1 MRSLYLGSVV
11 EKSGK
16 SMVTLGLA
24 KNFQGK
30 VGFFK
35 PFKEH
40 LMREGDRVIDQ
51 DAYLMRQVL
60 GMEPPEEVL
69 CPFTYDIFRP
79 VRMDEIKAAFKKA
92 SCDCDLMLIEGT
104 REVTTG
110 YLNDVS
116 GLAIADA
123 TGSDL
128 VLISTPEPAAL
139 DKIAML
145 CKLVG
150 NYKINFK
157 GVILNK
163 TDDLSVANFL
173 ESKGIKVLGCVPHIP
188 EMTYFTV
195 KEVAEALSADVV
207 VGEGNVWTAWWKA
220 CYIGAMTMETA
231 LKYMRRHRRK
241 AIITGGDRSDI
252 QLAALSTDTSCLIL
266 TGGLYPANQVV
277 SKAYEKGI
285 PILVTRYDTLAASEM
300 VEHLIARIEPE
311 DIEKVRLVEKAVM
324 DNVDLEAV
332 FR

>member
-16 SMVTLGLA
+16 SMITLGLA
-24 KNFQGK
+24 KNFQGQ

-35 PFKEH
+35 PFKER

-51 DAYLMRQVL
+51 DAFLMRHVL
-60 GMEPPEEVL
+60 NLDKPEEVL
-69 CPFTYDIFRP
+69 CPFTYDVFRP
-79 VRMDEIKAAFKKA
+79 TRMDDVKAAYKKA
-92 SCDCDLMLIEGT
+92 ACDCEMMLIEGT

-116 GLAIADA
+116 GLAIAEA

-128 VLISTPEPAAL
+128 VLISTPEAAAL

-145 CKLVG
+145 YKLSEK
-150 NYKINFK
+150 YKIDVK
-157 GVILNK
+157 GVVLNK

-195 KEVAEALSADVV
+195 KEVAEALSANVL
-207 VGEGNVWTAWWKA
+207 VGEGHMDRVVEGVF
-220 CYIGAMTMETA
+220 IGAMTMETA

-266 TGGLYPANQVV
+266 TGGMYPANQVV
-277 SKAYEKGI
+277 SRAYEKGV
-285 PILVTRYDTLAASEM
+285 PILVTRYDTLATSEM
-300 VEHLIARIEPE
+300 VEHLIARIEPQ
-311 DIEKVRLVEKAVM
+311 DAEKVRLVEKAIA

>member
-1 MRSLYLGSVV
+1 MKSIYLGSVV

-24 KNFQGK
+24 KNHPGK

-35 PFKEH
+35 PFKERLTRH
-40 LMREGDRVIDQ
+40 GDRVIDQ

-60 GMEPPEEVL
+60 KLERPEEVL

-79 VRMDEIKAAFKKA
+79 THMDDILAAYNKA
-92 SCDCDLMLIEGT
+92 SCDCDLLLIEGT

-110 YLNDVS
+110 YLNDTS
-116 GLAIADA
+116 GMAIAQA

-128 VLISTPEPAAL
+128 VLISTSDPAAL
-139 DKIAML
+139 DKISML
-145 CKLVG
+145 YKLIT
-150 NYKINFK
+150 NYNVHLK
-157 GVILNK
+157 GVILNQ
-163 TDDLSVANFL
+163 TDDLAVANFL
-173 ESKGIKVLGCVPHIP
+173 EGKGIKVLGCIPHIP

-195 KEVAEALSADVV
+195 KEVVEAISADVV
-207 VGEGNVWTAWWKA
+207 VGEDHLDRIVEGVF
-220 CYIGAMTMETA
+220 IGAMTMETA

-277 SKAYEKGI
+277 SKAYEKGV
-285 PILVTRYDTLAASEM
+285 PILVTRYDTLSASDM

-311 DIEKVRLVEKAVM
+311 DTEKVRLVEKAIL
-324 DNVDLEAV
+324 DNVDLEEV
-332 FR
+332 YR

>member
-24 KNFQGK
+24 KNFQGQ

-35 PFKEH
+35 PFKER

-51 DAYLMRQVL
+51 DAYLMRHVL
-60 GMEPPEEVL
+60 NLDKPEEVL
-69 CPFTYDIFRP
+69 CPFTYDVFRAA
-79 VRMDEIKAAFKKA
+79 RMDEVKAAYRKA
-92 SCDCDLMLIEGT
+92 ACDCEMMLIEGT

-116 GLAIADA
+116 GLAIAEA

-128 VLISTPEPAAL
+128 VLISTPEAAAL

-145 CKLVG
+145 YKLSEK
-150 NYKINFK
+150 YKINVR

-195 KEVAEALSADVV
+195 KEVAEALSSNVL
-207 VGEGNVWTAWWKA
+207 VGEGHMDRVVEGVF
-220 CYIGAMTMETA
+220 IGAMTMETA

-266 TGGLYPANQVV
+266 TGGMYPANQVV

-285 PILVTRYDTLAASEM
+285 PILVTRYDTLATSEM
-300 VEHLIARIEPE
+300 VEHLIARIEPQ
-311 DIEKVRLVEKAVM
+311 DAEKVRLVEKAIA

>member
-24 KNFQGK
+24 KNFQGQ

-35 PFKEH
+35 PFKER

-51 DAYLMRQVL
+51 DAYLMRHVL
-60 GMEPPEEVL
+60 NLDKPEEVL
-69 CPFTYDIFRP
+69 CPFTYDVFRAA
-79 VRMDEIKAAFKKA
+79 RMDDVKAAYKKA
-92 SCDCDLMLIEGT
+92 ACDCEMMLIEGT

-116 GLAIADA
+116 GLAITEA

-128 VLISTPEPAAL
+128 VLISTPEAAAL

-145 CKLVG
+145 HKLSEK
-150 NYKINFK
+150 YKIKVK

-195 KEVAEALSADVV
+195 KEVAEALTANVL
-207 VGEGNVWTAWWKA
+207 VGEGRMDRVVEGVF
-220 CYIGAMTMETA
+220 IGAMTMETA

-241 AIITGGDRSDI
+241 AIITGGDRCDI

-266 TGGLYPANQVV
+266 TGGMYPANQVV
-277 SKAYEKGI
+277 SKAYEKSI
-285 PILVTRYDTLAASEM
+285 PILVTRYDTLATSEM
-300 VEHLIARIEPE
+300 VEHLIARIEPQ
-311 DIEKVRLVEKAVM
+311 DAEKVRLVEKAIA

>member
-16 SMVTLGLA
+16 SMITLGLA
-24 KNFQGK
+24 KNFQGQ

-40 LMREGDRVIDQ
+40 LMREGDRVIDH
-51 DAYLMRQVL
+51 DAYLMRRVV
-60 GMEPPEEVL
+60 GMEPLEEVL

-116 GLAIADA
+116 GLAIAAA

-145 CKLVG
+145 CKLIG
-150 NYKINFK
+150 NYKINLK

-163 TDDLSVANFL
+163 TDDLAVANFL

-207 VGEGNVWTAWWKA
+207 VGRERLDRVVEGV
-220 CYIGAMTMETA
+220 YIGAMTMETA

-241 AIITGGDRSDI
+241 AIITGGDRSDV

-277 SKAYEKGI
+277 SKAFEKSI

-311 DIEKVRLVEKAVM
+311 DTEKVRLVEKAVM

>member
-24 KNFQGK
+24 KNFQGQ

-35 PFKEH
+35 PFKER

-51 DAYLMRQVL
+51 DAYLMRHVL
-60 GMEPPEEVL
+60 SLDKPEEVL
-69 CPFTYDIFRP
+69 CPFTYDVFRAA
-79 VRMDEIKAAFKKA
+79 RMEEVKAAYKKA
-92 SCDCDLMLIEGT
+92 ACDCEMMLIEGT

-116 GLAIADA
+116 GLAIAEA

-128 VLISTPEPAAL
+128 VLISTPETAAL

-145 CKLVG
+145 YKLSEK
-150 NYKINFK
+150 YKINVK

-195 KEVAEALSADVV
+195 KEVAEALSANVL
-207 VGEGNVWTAWWKA
+207 VGEGHMDRVVEGVF
-220 CYIGAMTMETA
+220 IGAMTMETA

-266 TGGLYPANQVV
+266 TGGMYPANQVV

-285 PILVTRYDTLAASEM
+285 PILVTRYDTLATSEM
-300 VEHLIARIEPE
+300 VEHLIARIEPQ
-311 DIEKVRLVEKAVM
+311 DAEKVRLVEKAIA

>member
-16 SMVTLGLA
+16 SMITLGLA
-24 KNFQGK
+24 KNFQGQ

-35 PFKEH
+35 PFKER

-51 DAYLMRQVL
+51 DAYLMRHVL
-60 GMEPPEEVL
+60 SLDKPEEVL
-69 CPFTYDIFRP
+69 CPFTYDVFRAA
-79 VRMDEIKAAFKKA
+79 RMEEVKAAYKKA
-92 SCDCDLMLIEGT
+92 ACDCEMMLIEGT

-116 GLAIADA
+116 GLAIAEA

-128 VLISTPEPAAL
+128 VLISTPEAAAL

-145 CKLVG
+145 YKLSEK
-150 NYKINFK
+150 YKINVK

-195 KEVAEALSADVV
+195 KEVAEALSANVL
-207 VGEGNVWTAWWKA
+207 VGEGHMDRVVEGVF
-220 CYIGAMTMETA
+220 IGAMTMETA

-266 TGGLYPANQVV
+266 TGGMYPANQVV

-285 PILVTRYDTLAASEM
+285 PILVTRYDTLATSEM
-300 VEHLIARIEPE
+300 VEHLIARIEPQ
-311 DIEKVRLVEKAVM
+311 DAEKVRLVEKAIA

>member
-24 KNFQGK
+24 KNHPGK

-35 PFKEH
+35 PFKER
-40 LMREGDRVIDQ
+40 LMRQGDRVIDQ

-60 GMEPPEEVL
+60 KLERPEEML
-69 CPFTYDIFRP
+69 CPLTYDVFRP
-79 VRMDEIKAAFKKA
+79 ICMDEVIAAYGKVI
-92 SCDCDLMLIEGT
+92 CDCDLILIEGT

-116 GLAIADA
+116 GLAISEA

-145 CKLVG
+145 SKLVS
-150 NYKINFK
+150 NYKVNLR

-173 ESKGIKVLGCVPHIP
+173 ENKGVKVLGCIPHIP

-195 KEVAEALSADVV
+195 KEVVEAISADVV
-207 VGEGNVWTAWWKA
+207 VGEDRLDRVVEGMF
-220 CYIGAMTMETA
+220 IGAMTTETA

-277 SKAYEKGI
+277 SKAYERGV
-285 PILVTRYDTLAASEM
+285 PILVTRYDTLAASDM

-311 DIEKVRLVEKAVM
+311 DSGKVRLVERAVRE
-324 DNVDLEAV
+324 NVDLDEV
-332 FR
+332 YR

>member
-24 KNFQGK
+24 KNFQGQ

-35 PFKEH
+35 PFKER

-51 DAYLMRQVL
+51 DAYLMRHVL
-60 GMEPPEEVL
+60 NLDKPEEVL
-69 CPFTYDIFRP
+69 CPFTYDVFRAA
-79 VRMDEIKAAFKKA
+79 RMDDVKAAYKKA
-92 SCDCDLMLIEGT
+92 ACDCDMMLIEGT

-116 GLAIADA
+116 GLAIAEA

-128 VLISTPEPAAL
+128 VLISTPETAAL

-145 CKLVG
+145 YKLSEK
-150 NYKINFK
+150 YKINVK

-173 ESKGIKVLGCVPHIP
+173 ESKGIRVLGCVPHIP

-195 KEVAEALSADVV
+195 KEVAEALSANVL
-207 VGEGNVWTAWWKA
+207 VGEGHMDRVVEGVF
-220 CYIGAMTMETA
+220 IGAMTMETA

-266 TGGLYPANQVV
+266 TGGMYPANQVV

-285 PILVTRYDTLAASEM
+285 PILVTRYDTLATSEM
-300 VEHLIARIEPE
+300 VEHLIARIEPQ
-311 DIEKVRLVEKAVM
+311 DSEKVRLVEKAIAE
-324 DNVDLEAV
+324 NVDLEAV

>member
-24 KNFQGK
+24 KNFQGQ

-35 PFKEH
+35 PFKER

-51 DAYLMRQVL
+51 DAYLMRHVL
-60 GMEPPEEVL
+60 SLDKPEEVL
-69 CPFTYDIFRP
+69 CPFTYDVFRAA
-79 VRMDEIKAAFKKA
+79 RMEEVKAAYKKA
-92 SCDCDLMLIEGT
+92 ACDCEMMLIEGT

-116 GLAIADA
+116 GLAIAEA

-128 VLISTPEPAAL
+128 VLISTPETAAL

-145 CKLVG
+145 YKLSEK
-150 NYKINFK
+150 YKINVK

-195 KEVAEALSADVV
+195 KEVAEALSANVL
-207 VGEGNVWTAWWKA
+207 VGEGHMDRVVEGVF
-220 CYIGAMTMETA
+220 IGAMTMETA

-266 TGGLYPANQVV
+266 TGGMYPANQVV

-285 PILVTRYDTLAASEM
+285 PILVTRYDTLATSEM
-300 VEHLIARIEPE
+300 VEHLIARIEPQ
-311 DIEKVRLVEKAVM
+311 DAEKVRLVEKAIA

-332 FR
+332 FL

>member
-24 KNFQGK
+24 KNFKGQA
-30 VGFFK
+30 GFFK
-35 PFKEH
+35 PFKER
-40 LMREGDRVIDQ
+40 LMRTGDRVIDQ

-60 GMEPPEEVL
+60 KLEQPEEVL
-69 CPFTYDIFRP
+69 CPFNYDVFRTL
-79 VRMDEIKAAFKKA
+79 RMEDIKTAYTKA
-92 SCDCDLMLIEGT
+92 SCQCEMMLIEGT

-116 GLAIADA
+116 GLAIAEA

-128 VLISTPEPAAL
+128 VLISTPEAAAL

-145 CKLVG
+145 HKLSSS
-150 NYKINFK
+150 YKITVK
-157 GVILNK
+157 GVILNQ

-173 ESKGIKVLGCVPHIP
+173 ESKGIRVLGCIPHIP

-195 KEVAEALSADVV
+195 KEVVEALSADVV
-207 VGEGNVWTAWWKA
+207 VGQGNLDRVVEGVF
-220 CYIGAMTMETA
+220 IGAMTVETA
-231 LKYMRRHRRK
+231 LKYMRRHQRK
-241 AIITGGDRSDI
+241 AIITGGDRSDV

-277 SKAYEKGI
+277 SKAYERGI
-285 PILVTRYDTLAASEM
+285 PILVTRYDTLATSEM
-300 VEHLIARIEPE
+300 VEGLIARIEPE
-311 DIEKVRLVEKAVM
+311 DAEKVGLVERAVR

-332 FR
+332 FK

>member
-1 MRSLYLGSVV
+1 MKSLYLGSVV

-24 KNFQGK
+24 KNFQGT

-35 PFKEH
+35 PFKER
-40 LMREGDRVIDQ
+40 LMREGDRIIDQ

-60 GMEPPEEVL
+60 KLKQPEEVL
-69 CPFTYDIFRP
+69 CPFSYDIFRP
-79 VRMDEIKAAFKKA
+79 VRMEEVKTAYKKA
-92 SCDCDLMLIEGT
+92 SCDCEMMLIEGT

-110 YLNDVS
+110 YLSDVS
-116 GLAIADA
+116 GLAITEA

-145 CKLVG
+145 CKLIG
-150 NYKINFK
+150 NYKIGLK

-173 ESKGIKVLGCVPHIP
+173 EAKGIKVLGCIPHIP

-195 KEVAEALSADVV
+195 KEVVEALSADVV
-207 VGEGNVWTAWWKA
+207 VGQERLDRVVEGVF
-220 CYIGAMTMETA
+220 IGAMTMETA

-277 SKAYEKGI
+277 SKAYEMGI
-285 PILVTRYDTLAASEM
+285 PILVTRYDTMATSEM

-311 DIEKVRLVEKAVM
+311 DKEKVRLVEKAIK

>member
-24 KNFQGK
+24 KNFQGQ

-35 PFKEH
+35 PFKER

-51 DAYLMRQVL
+51 DAYLMRHVL
-60 GMEPPEEVL
+60 NLEKPEEVL
-69 CPFTYDIFRP
+69 CPFTYDVFRAA
-79 VRMDEIKAAFKKA
+79 RMDDVKAAYKKA
-92 SCDCDLMLIEGT
+92 ACDCEMMLIEGT

-116 GLAIADA
+116 GLAIAEA

-128 VLISTPEPAAL
+128 VLISTPETAAL

-145 CKLVG
+145 YKLSEK
-150 NYKINFK
+150 YKINVK

-195 KEVAEALSADVV
+195 KEVAEALSANIL
-207 VGEGNVWTAWWKA
+207 VGEGHMDRVVEGVF
-220 CYIGAMTMETA
+220 IGAMTMETA

-266 TGGLYPANQVV
+266 TGGMYPANQVV

-285 PILVTRYDTLAASEM
+285 PILVTRYDTLATSEM
-300 VEHLIARIEPE
+300 VEHLIARIEPQ
-311 DIEKVRLVEKAVM
+311 DAEKVRLVEKAIA

>member
-1 MRSLYLGSVV
+1 MRSVYLGSVV

-24 KNFQGK
+24 KNFQGH

-35 PFKEH
+35 PFKER
-40 LMREGDRVIDQ
+40 LMRVGDRVIDQ

-60 GMEPPEEVL
+60 GMEKPEEVL

-79 VRMDEIKAAFKKA
+79 VRMAEVRNAYDKA
-92 SCDCDLMLIEGT
+92 SCDCDMMLIEGT

-110 YLNDVS
+110 YMNDVS
-116 GLAIADA
+116 GLAITEA

-145 CKLVG
+145 TKLVS
-150 NYKINFK
+150 NYKIDLK

-163 TDDLSVANFL
+163 TDDLAVANFL
-173 ESKGIKVLGCVPHIP
+173 EAKGIRVLGCIPHIP

-195 KEVAEALSADVV
+195 KEVVEALSADVV
-207 VGEGNVWTAWWKA
+207 VGQENEDNRVEGVF
-220 CYIGAMTMETA
+220 IGAMTVETA

-266 TGGLYPANQVV
+266 TGGMYPANQVV
-277 SKAYEKGI
+277 SRAFERGI
-285 PILVTRYDTLAASEM
+285 PILVTRYDTLATSEM
-300 VEHLIARIEPE
+300 VDNLIARIEPE
-311 DIEKVRLVEKAVM
+311 DCEKVRLVEKAVR
-324 DNVDLEAV
+324 DNVDLDKV
-332 FR
+332 FE

>member
-35 PFKEH
+35 PFKER

-51 DAYLMRQVL
+51 DAYLMRHML
-60 GMEPPEEVL
+60 KSDKPEEVL
-69 CPFTYDIFRP
+69 CPFAYDVFRAAT
-79 VRMDEIKAAFKKA
+79 MDEVKAAYEKA
-92 SCDCDLMLIEGT
+92 ACDCEMMLIEGT

-110 YLNDVS
+110 YMNDVS
-116 GLAIADA
+116 GLAIAEA

-128 VLISTPEPAAL
+128 ILISTPEAASL

-145 CKLVG
+145 YKLSK
-150 NYKINFK
+150 NYKINVK

-195 KEVAEALSADVV
+195 KEVAEALSANVI
-207 VGEGNVWTAWWKA
+207 VGEGHMDKVVEGVF
-220 CYIGAMTMETA
+220 IGAMTMETA

-266 TGGLYPANQVV
+266 TGGMYPANQVV

-285 PILVTRYDTLAASEM
+285 PILVTRYDTLATSEM
-300 VEHLIARIEPE
+300 VEHLIARIEPQ
-311 DIEKVRLVEKAVM
+311 DAEKVRLVEKAVA

>member
-35 PFKEH
+35 PFKER

-51 DAYLMRQVL
+51 DAYLMRHML
-60 GMEPPEEVL
+60 KSEKPEEVL
-69 CPFTYDIFRP
+69 CPFAYDVFRAAS
-79 VRMDEIKAAFKKA
+79 MDEVKAAYQKA
-92 SCDCDLMLIEGT
+92 ACDCEMMLIEGT

-110 YLNDVS
+110 YMNDVS
-116 GLAIADA
+116 GLAIAEA
-123 TGSDL
+123 TCSDL
-128 VLISTPEPAAL
+128 ILISTPEAAAL

-145 CKLVG
+145 YKLSK
-150 NYKINFK
+150 NYKINVK

-188 EMTYFTV
+188 EMTFFTV
-195 KEVAEALSADVV
+195 KEVAEALSANVL
-207 VGEGNVWTAWWKA
+207 VGEGHMDKVVEGVF
-220 CYIGAMTMETA
+220 IGAMTMETA

-266 TGGLYPANQVV
+266 TGGMYPANQVV

-285 PILVTRYDTLAASEM
+285 PILVTRYDTLATSEM
-300 VEHLIARIEPE
+300 VEHLIARIEPQ
-311 DIEKVRLVEKAVM
+311 DAEKVRLVEKAIA

-332 FR
+332 FL

>member
-16 SMVTLGLA
+16 SMITLGLA
-24 KNFQGK
+24 KNFQGQ

-35 PFKEH
+35 PFKER

-51 DAYLMRQVL
+51 DAFLMRHVL
-60 GMEPPEEVL
+60 NLDKPEEVL
-69 CPFTYDIFRP
+69 CPFTYDVFRAA
-79 VRMDEIKAAFKKA
+79 RMDEVKAAYKKA
-92 SCDCDLMLIEGT
+92 SCDCEMMLIEGT

-116 GLAIADA
+116 GLAIAEA

-128 VLISTPEPAAL
+128 VLISTPEAAAL

-145 CKLVG
+145 YKLSEK
-150 NYKINFK
+150 YKIDVK
-157 GVILNK
+157 GVVLNK

-195 KEVAEALSADVV
+195 KEVAEALSANVL
-207 VGEGNVWTAWWKA
+207 VGEGHMDRVVEGVF
-220 CYIGAMTMETA
+220 IGAMTMETA

-266 TGGLYPANQVV
+266 TGGMYPANQVV
-277 SKAYEKGI
+277 SRAYEKGV
-285 PILVTRYDTLAASEM
+285 PILVTRYDTLATSEM
-300 VEHLIARIEPE
+300 VEHLIARIEPQ
-311 DIEKVRLVEKAVM
+311 DAEKVRLVEKAIA

>member
-24 KNFQGK
+24 KNFQGQ

-35 PFKEH
+35 PFKER

-51 DAYLMRQVL
+51 DAYLMRHVL
-60 GMEPPEEVL
+60 NLDKPEEVL
-69 CPFTYDIFRP
+69 CPFTYDVFRAA
-79 VRMDEIKAAFKKA
+79 RMDDVKAAYKKA
-92 SCDCDLMLIEGT
+92 ACDCDMMLIEGT

-116 GLAIADA
+116 GLAIAEA

-128 VLISTPEPAAL
+128 VLISTPEAAAL

-145 CKLVG
+145 YKLSEK
-150 NYKINFK
+150 YKINVK

-173 ESKGIKVLGCVPHIP
+173 ESKGIRVLGCVPHIP

-195 KEVAEALSADVV
+195 KEVAEALSANVL
-207 VGEGNVWTAWWKA
+207 VGEGHMDRVVEGVF
-220 CYIGAMTMETA
+220 IGAMTMET
-231 LKYMRRHRRK
+231 
-241 AIITGGDRSDI
+241 
-252 QLAALSTDTSCLIL
+252 
-266 TGGLYPANQVV
+266 P
-277 SKAYEKGI
+277 
-285 PILVTRYDTLAASEM
+285 P
-300 VEHLIARIEPE
+300 
-311 DIEKVRLVEKAVM
+311 
-324 DNVDLEAV
+324 
-332 FR
+332 

>member
-24 KNFQGK
+24 KNFQGQ

-35 PFKEH
+35 PFKER

-51 DAYLMRQVL
+51 DAYLMRHVL
-60 GMEPPEEVL
+60 NLDKPEEVL
-69 CPFTYDIFRP
+69 CPFTYDVFRAA
-79 VRMDEIKAAFKKA
+79 RMDEVKAAYRKA
-92 SCDCDLMLIEGT
+92 ACDCEMMLIEGT

-116 GLAIADA
+116 GLAITEA

-128 VLISTPEPAAL
+128 VLISTPEAAAL

-145 CKLVG
+145 YKLSEK
-150 NYKINFK
+150 YKINVR

-195 KEVAEALSADVV
+195 KEVAEALSSNVL
-207 VGEGNVWTAWWKA
+207 VGEGHMDRVVEGVF
-220 CYIGAMTMETA
+220 IGAMTMETA

-266 TGGLYPANQVV
+266 TGGMYPANQVV

-285 PILVTRYDTLAASEM
+285 PILVTRYDTLATSEM
-300 VEHLIARIEPE
+300 VEHLIARIEPQ
-311 DIEKVRLVEKAVM
+311 DAEKVRLVEKAIA

>member
-24 KNFQGK
+24 KNFQGQ

-35 PFKEH
+35 PFKER

-51 DAYLMRQVL
+51 DAYLMRHVL
-60 GMEPPEEVL
+60 NLDKPEEVL
-69 CPFTYDIFRP
+69 CPFTYDVFRAA
-79 VRMDEIKAAFKKA
+79 RMDDVKAAYKKA
-92 SCDCDLMLIEGT
+92 ACDCEMMLIEGT

-116 GLAIADA
+116 GLAITEA

-128 VLISTPEPAAL
+128 VLISTPEAAAL

-145 CKLVG
+145 HKLSEK
-150 NYKINFK
+150 YKIKVK

-195 KEVAEALSADVV
+195 KEVAEALTANVL
-207 VGEGNVWTAWWKA
+207 VGEGRMDRVVEGVF
-220 CYIGAMTMETA
+220 IGAMTMETA

-266 TGGLYPANQVV
+266 TGGMYPANQVV

-285 PILVTRYDTLAASEM
+285 PILVTRYDTLATSEM
-300 VEHLIARIEPE
+300 VEHLIARIEPQ
-311 DIEKVRLVEKAVM
+311 DAEKVRLVEKAIA

>member
-35 PFKEH
+35 PFKER

-51 DAYLMRQVL
+51 DAYLMRHML
-60 GMEPPEEVL
+60 KSDKPEEVL
-69 CPFTYDIFRP
+69 CPFAYDVFRAAT
-79 VRMDEIKAAFKKA
+79 MDEVKAAYEKA
-92 SCDCDLMLIEGT
+92 ACDCEMMLIEGT

-110 YLNDVS
+110 YMNDVS
-116 GLAIADA
+116 GLAIAEA

-128 VLISTPEPAAL
+128 ILISTSEAAAL

-145 CKLVG
+145 YKLSK
-150 NYKINFK
+150 NYKINVK

-188 EMTYFTV
+188 EMTFFTV
-195 KEVAEALSADVV
+195 KEVAEALSANVI
-207 VGEGNVWTAWWKA
+207 VGEGHMDKVVEGVF
-220 CYIGAMTMETA
+220 IGAMTMETA

-266 TGGLYPANQVV
+266 TGGMYPANQVV

-285 PILVTRYDTLAASEM
+285 PILVTRYDTLATSEM
-300 VEHLIARIEPE
+300 VEHLIARIEPQ
-311 DIEKVRLVEKAVM
+311 DAEKVRLVEKAVA

>member
-35 PFKEH
+35 PFKER

-51 DAYLMRQVL
+51 DAYLMRHML
-60 GMEPPEEVL
+60 KSDKPEEVL
-69 CPFTYDIFRP
+69 CPFAYDVFRAAT
-79 VRMDEIKAAFKKA
+79 MDEVKAAYEKA
-92 SCDCDLMLIEGT
+92 ACDCEMMLIEGT

-110 YLNDVS
+110 YMNDVS
-116 GLAIADA
+116 GLAIAEA

-128 VLISTPEPAAL
+128 ILISTSEAAAL

-145 CKLVG
+145 YKLSK
-150 NYKINFK
+150 NYKINVK

-195 KEVAEALSADVV
+195 KEVAEALSANVI
-207 VGEGNVWTAWWKA
+207 VGEGHMDKVVEGVF
-220 CYIGAMTMETA
+220 IGAMTMETA

-266 TGGLYPANQVV
+266 TGGMYPANQVV

-285 PILVTRYDTLAASEM
+285 PILVTRYDTLATSEM
-300 VEHLIARIEPE
+300 VEHLIARIEPQ
-311 DIEKVRLVEKAVM
+311 DAEKVRLVEKAVA

>member
-1 MRSLYLGSVV
+1 MKSLYLGSVV

-24 KNFQGK
+24 KNYEGT

-51 DAYLMRQVL
+51 DAYLMRRVL
-60 GMEPPEEVL
+60 RSKQPEEAL
-69 CPFTYDIFRP
+69 CPFSYDIFRP
-79 VRMDEIKAAFKKA
+79 VRMEEIKAAYKKA
-92 SCDCDLMLIEGT
+92 SCDCDMMVIEGT

-110 YLNDVS
+110 YLGDVS
-116 GLAIADA
+116 GLAIAEA
-123 TGSDL
+123 VRSDL

-145 CKLVG
+145 CKLIG
-150 NYKINFK
+150 NYKVELK

-173 ESKGIKVLGCVPHIP
+173 EAKGIKVLGCIPHIP

-195 KEVAEALSADVV
+195 KEVVEALCADVV
-207 VGEGNVWTAWWKA
+207 VGQERLDRVVEGVF
-220 CYIGAMTMETA
+220 IGAMTMEIA

-285 PILVTRYDTLAASEM
+285 PIMVTRYDTLATSEM
-300 VEHLIARIEPE
+300 VEHLIARIEPG
-311 DIEKVRLVEKAVM
+311 DAEKVRLVEKAIM
-324 DNVDLEAV
+324 DNVDLDAV

>member
-35 PFKEH
+35 PFKER

-51 DAYLMRQVL
+51 DAYLMRHML
-60 GMEPPEEVL
+60 KSDKPEEVL
-69 CPFTYDIFRP
+69 CPFAYDVFRAAT
-79 VRMDEIKAAFKKA
+79 MDEVKAAYEKA
-92 SCDCDLMLIEGT
+92 ACDCEMMLIEGT

-110 YLNDVS
+110 YMNDVS
-116 GLAIADA
+116 GLAIAEA

-128 VLISTPEPAAL
+128 ILISTPEAAAL

-145 CKLVG
+145 YKLSK
-150 NYKINFK
+150 NYKINVK

-195 KEVAEALSADVV
+195 KEVAEALSANVI
-207 VGEGNVWTAWWKA
+207 VGEGHMDKVVEGVF
-220 CYIGAMTMETA
+220 IGAMTMETA

-266 TGGLYPANQVV
+266 TGGMYPANQVV

-285 PILVTRYDTLAASEM
+285 PILVTRYDTLATSEM
-300 VEHLIARIEPE
+300 VEHLIARIEPQ
-311 DIEKVRLVEKAVM
+311 DAEKVRLVEKAVA

>member
-1 MRSLYLGSVV
+1 VV

-24 KNFQGK
+24 KNFKGQ

-35 PFKEH
+35 PFKER

-51 DAYLMRQVL
+51 DAYLMRHVL
-60 GMEPPEEVL
+60 DLDKPEEVL
-69 CPFTYDIFRP
+69 CPFTYDVFRAI
-79 VRMDEIKAAFKKA
+79 RMEDVKAAYKKA
-92 SCDCDLMLIEGT
+92 ACDCEMMLIEGT

-128 VLISTPEPAAL
+128 ILISTPEAAAL

-145 CKLVG
+145 YKLSG
-150 NYKINFK
+150 NYKINIK

-163 TDDLSVANFL
+163 TDDLSVGNFL

-195 KEVAEALSADVV
+195 KEVAEALTANVL
-207 VGEGNVWTAWWKA
+207 VGEGHMDRVVEGVF
-220 CYIGAMTMETA
+220 IGAMTMETA

-266 TGGLYPANQVV
+266 TGGMYPANQVV
-277 SKAYEKGI
+277 SRAYEKGI
-285 PILVTRYDTLAASEM
+285 PILVTRYDTLATSEM
-300 VEHLIARIEPE
+300 VEHLIARIEPQ
-311 DIEKVRLVEKAVM
+311 DAEKVRLVEKAIA
-324 DNVDLEAV
+324 DNVDLEEI

>member
-35 PFKEH
+35 PFKER

-51 DAYLMRQVL
+51 DAYLMRHML
-60 GMEPPEEVL
+60 KSDKPEEVL
-69 CPFTYDIFRP
+69 CPFAYDVFRAAT
-79 VRMDEIKAAFKKA
+79 MDEVKAAYEKA
-92 SCDCDLMLIEGT
+92 ACDCEMMLIEGT

-110 YLNDVS
+110 YMNDVS
-116 GLAIADA
+116 GLAIAEA

-128 VLISTPEPAAL
+128 ILISTPEAASL

-145 CKLVG
+145 YKLSK
-150 NYKINFK
+150 NYKINVK

-188 EMTYFTV
+188 EMTFFTV
-195 KEVAEALSADVV
+195 KEVAEALSANVI
-207 VGEGNVWTAWWKA
+207 VGEGHMDKVVEGVF
-220 CYIGAMTMETA
+220 IGAMTMETA

-266 TGGLYPANQVV
+266 TGGMYPANQVV

-285 PILVTRYDTLAASEM
+285 PILVTRYDTLATSEM
-300 VEHLIARIEPE
+300 VEHLIARIEPQ
-311 DIEKVRLVEKAVM
+311 DAEKVRLVEKAVA

>member
-1 MRSLYLGSVV
+1 MRSIYLGSVV

-24 KNFQGK
+24 KNFPGRA
-30 VGFFK
+30 GFFK
-35 PFKEH
+35 PFKER

-51 DAYLMRQVL
+51 DAYLMRKVL
-60 GMEPPEEVL
+60 DLNKPEEVL

-79 VRMDEIKAAFKKA
+79 IHMDDIKKAYRKA
-92 SCDCDLMLIEGT
+92 SCRCEIMMIEGT

-116 GLAIADA
+116 GLAIAEA

-145 CKLVG
+145 CKLIG
-150 NYKINFK
+150 NYKIHLK

-173 ESKGIKVLGCVPHIP
+173 EAKGIKVLGCIPHIP

-195 KEVAEALSADVV
+195 KEVVEALSADVV
-207 VGEGNVWTAWWKA
+207 VGEGNLDRLVEGVF
-220 CYIGAMTMETA
+220 IGAMTVETA

-277 SKAYEKGI
+277 SKAFEKGI

-300 VEHLIARIEPE
+300 VDNLIARIEPE
-311 DIEKVRLVEKAVM
+311 HDEMVRLVEKAVR
-324 DNVDLEAV
+324 DNVDLDEV

>member
-24 KNFQGK
+24 RNFKGR

-35 PFKEH
+35 PFKER
-40 LMREGDRVIDQ
+40 LMRVGDRVIDQ
-51 DAYLMRQVL
+51 DAYLMRNVL
-60 GMEPPEEVL
+60 DLEQPEEVL
-69 CPFTYDIFRP
+69 CPFAYDIFRP
-79 VRMDEIKAAFKKA
+79 THMDAIKAAYGRA
-92 SCDCDLMLIEGT
+92 ACDCELMLIEGT

-116 GLAIADA
+116 GLAIAEA
-123 TGSDL
+123 IGADL
-128 VLISTPEPAAL
+128 VLISTPEPASL

-145 CKLVG
+145 YKLSAS
-150 NYKINFK
+150 YKIDVK
-157 GVILNK
+157 GVVLNK

-173 ESKGIKVLGCVPHIP
+173 ESKGVKVLGCIPHIP

-195 KEVAEALSADVV
+195 KEVAEALSANVL
-207 VGEGNVWTAWWKA
+207 VGEGHMDRTVEGVF
-220 CYIGAMTMETA
+220 IGAMTPETA

-241 AIITGGDRSDI
+241 AIITGGDRSDV

-277 SKAYEKGI
+277 SRAYERGI

-311 DIEKVRLVEKAVM
+311 DTEKVRLVEKAVQ

-332 FR
+332 FG

>member
-24 KNFQGK
+24 KNFQGQ

-35 PFKEH
+35 PFKER

-51 DAYLMRQVL
+51 DAYLMRHVL
-60 GMEPPEEVL
+60 TLDKPEEVL
-69 CPFTYDIFRP
+69 CPFTYDVFRAA
-79 VRMDEIKAAFKKA
+79 RMDDVKAAYKKA
-92 SCDCDLMLIEGT
+92 ACDCDMMLIEGT

-116 GLAIADA
+116 GLAIAEA

-128 VLISTPEPAAL
+128 VLISTPETAAL

-145 CKLVG
+145 YKLSEK
-150 NYKINFK
+150 YKINVK

-195 KEVAEALSADVV
+195 KEVAEALSANVL
-207 VGEGNVWTAWWKA
+207 VGEGHMDRVVEGVF
-220 CYIGAMTMETA
+220 IGAMTMETA

-266 TGGLYPANQVV
+266 TGGMYPANQVV

-285 PILVTRYDTLAASEM
+285 PILVTRYDTLATSEM
-300 VEHLIARIEPE
+300 VEHLIARIEPQ
-311 DIEKVRLVEKAVM
+311 DSEKVRLVEKAIAE
-324 DNVDLEAV
+324 NVDLEAV

>member
-35 PFKEH
+35 PFKER

-60 GMEPPEEVL
+60 NLDKPEEVL
-69 CPFTYDIFRP
+69 CPFTYDVFRAA
-79 VRMDEIKAAFKKA
+79 RMDEVKAAYKKA
-92 SCDCDLMLIEGT
+92 ACDCEMMLIEGT

-128 VLISTPEPAAL
+128 VLISTPEAAAL

-145 CKLVG
+145 MKLSG
-150 NYKINFK
+150 NYNIKVK

-195 KEVAEALSADVV
+195 KEVAEALTANVL
-207 VGEGNVWTAWWKA
+207 VGEGHMDRVVEGVF
-220 CYIGAMTMETA
+220 IGAMTMETA

-266 TGGLYPANQVV
+266 TGGMYPANQVV

-285 PILVTRYDTLAASEM
+285 PILVTRYDTLATSEM
-300 VEHLIARIEPE
+300 VEHLIARIEPQ
-311 DIEKVRLVEKAVM
+311 DAEKVRLVEKAIA

>member
-24 KNFQGK
+24 RNFQGQ

-35 PFKEH
+35 PFKER

-51 DAYLMRQVL
+51 DAYLMRHVL
-60 GMEPPEEVL
+60 KLDKPEEVL
-69 CPFTYDIFRP
+69 CPFTYDVFRAAS
-79 VRMDEIKAAFKKA
+79 MDDVKAAYKKA
-92 SCDCDLMLIEGT
+92 ACDCEMMLIEGT

-128 VLISTPEPAAL
+128 VLISTPEAAAL

-145 CKLVG
+145 IKLSG
-150 NYKINFK
+150 NYKINVK

-195 KEVAEALSADVV
+195 KEVAEALTANVL
-207 VGEGNVWTAWWKA
+207 VGEGRTDRVVEGVF
-220 CYIGAMTMETA
+220 IGAMTMETA

-266 TGGLYPANQVV
+266 TGGMYPANQVI

-285 PILVTRYDTLAASEM
+285 PILVTRYDTLATSEM
-300 VEHLIARIEPE
+300 VEHLIARIEPQ
-311 DIEKVRLVEKAVM
+311 DAEKVRLVEKAIA

>member
-24 KNFQGK
+24 KNFPGK

-35 PFKEH
+35 PFKER

-60 GMEPPEEVL
+60 RLEQPEEVL
-69 CPFTYDIFRP
+69 CPFNYDIFVP
-79 VRMDEIKAAFKKA
+79 TRMEEVTAAYRKA
-92 SCDCDLMLIEGT
+92 SCDCEMMLIEGT

-116 GLAIADA
+116 GLAIAEA

-128 VLISTPEPAAL
+128 VLISTPEASAL
-139 DKIAML
+139 DKIGML
-145 CKLVG
+145 YKLSA
-150 NYKINFK
+150 NYRINVK
-157 GVILNK
+157 GVVLNK
-163 TDDLSVANFL
+163 TDDLSVAHFL

-195 KEVAEALSADVV
+195 KEVAEALSANVL
-207 VGEGNVWTAWWKA
+207 VGEGHMDKVVEGVF
-220 CYIGAMTMETA
+220 IGAMTMETA
-231 LKYMRRHRRK
+231 LRYMRRHRRK

-277 SKAYEKGI
+277 SRAYERGI
-285 PILVTRYDTLAASEM
+285 PILVTRYDTLATSEM
-300 VEHLIARIEPE
+300 VEHLIARIEPQ
-311 DIEKVRLVEKAVM
+311 DSEKVRLVEKAIAE
-324 DNVDLEAV
+324 NVDLEEV

>member
-24 KNFQGK
+24 KNFQGQ

-35 PFKEH
+35 PFKER
-40 LMREGDRVIDQ
+40 LMREGDRVIEQ
-51 DAYLMRQVL
+51 AAYFMRHVL
-60 GMEPPEEVL
+60 NLDKPEEL
-69 CPFTYDIFRP
+69 LFPSAYDVFRAA
-79 VRMDEIKAAFKKA
+79 RMDEVKAAYKKA
-92 SCDCDLMLIEGT
+92 SCDCEMMLIEGT

-116 GLAIADA
+116 GLAIAEA

-128 VLISTPEPAAL
+128 VLISTPETAAL

-145 CKLVG
+145 YKLSEK
-150 NYKINFK
+150 YKIKVK

-195 KEVAEALSADVV
+195 KEVAEALSANVL
-207 VGEGNVWTAWWKA
+207 VGEGHMDRVVEGVF
-220 CYIGAMTMETA
+220 IGAMTMETA

-266 TGGLYPANQVV
+266 TGGMYPANQVV

-285 PILVTRYDTLAASEM
+285 PILVTRYDTLATSEM
-300 VEHLIARIEPE
+300 VEHLIARIEPQ
-311 DIEKVRLVEKAVM
+311 DAEKVRLVEKAVA
-324 DNVDLEAV
+324 DNVDLDKV
-332 FR
+332 FE

>member
-1 MRSLYLGSVV
+1 MRSIYLGSVV

-24 KNFQGK
+24 RNFEGQA
-30 VGFFK
+30 GFFK
-35 PFKEH
+35 PFKER

-60 GMEPPEEVL
+60 DLDKPEEVL

-79 VRMDEIKAAFKKA
+79 VRMDDIWKAYKMA
-92 SCDCDLMLIEGT
+92 SCDCEMMLIEGT

-116 GLAIADA
+116 GLAITEA

-145 CKLVG
+145 CKLIG
-150 NYKINFK
+150 NYKINLK

-173 ESKGIKVLGCVPHIP
+173 EAKGIKVLGCIPHIP

-195 KEVAEALSADVV
+195 KEVVEAISADVV
-207 VGEGNVWTAWWKA
+207 VGQGNLDRVVEGVF
-220 CYIGAMTMETA
+220 IGAMTMETA

-241 AIITGGDRSDI
+241 AIITGGM
-252 QLAALSTDTSCLIL
+252 
-266 TGGLYPANQVV
+266 YPANQVV

-285 PILVTRYDTLAASEM
+285 PILVTRYDTLATSEM
-300 VEHLIARIEPE
+300 VEHLIARIEPQ
-311 DIEKVRLVEKAVM
+311 DAEKVRLVEKAIA

>member
-24 KNFQGK
+24 KNFQGQ

-35 PFKEH
+35 PFKER

-51 DAYLMRQVL
+51 DAYLMRHVL
-60 GMEPPEEVL
+60 NLDKPEEVL
-69 CPFTYDIFRP
+69 CPFTYDVFRAA
-79 VRMDEIKAAFKKA
+79 RMEEVKAAYKKA
-92 SCDCDLMLIEGT
+92 ACDCEMMLIEGT

-116 GLAIADA
+116 GLAIAEA

-128 VLISTPEPAAL
+128 VLISTPEAAAL

-145 CKLVG
+145 YKLSEK
-150 NYKINFK
+150 YKISVR

-195 KEVAEALSADVV
+195 KEVAEALSANVL
-207 VGEGNVWTAWWKA
+207 VGEGHMDRVVEGVF
-220 CYIGAMTMETA
+220 IGAMTMETA

-266 TGGLYPANQVV
+266 TGGMYPANQVV

-285 PILVTRYDTLAASEM
+285 PILVTRYDTLATSEM
-300 VEHLIARIEPE
+300 VEHLIARIEPQ
-311 DIEKVRLVEKAVM
+311 DAEKVRLVEKAIA